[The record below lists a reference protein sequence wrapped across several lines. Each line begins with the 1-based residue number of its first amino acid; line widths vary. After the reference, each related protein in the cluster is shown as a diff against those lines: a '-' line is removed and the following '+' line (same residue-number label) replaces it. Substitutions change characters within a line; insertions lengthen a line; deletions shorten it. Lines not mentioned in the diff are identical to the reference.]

1 MQQSGDPLRIQV
13 FNTLEDAILNGS
25 YKEGDSLNELRLS
38 KSLGVSRTPVRE
50 ALMQLELEGLVKN
63 IPNKGAVV
71 VGISEQD
78 VEDIYEIRIRTEGL
92 AARLCAEKITDE
104 ELEELEQCMALQEY
118 YLKKQDSAKEM
129 GELDGEFHRIIFAAS
144 KSRPLQNVLTSF
156 HNYIRRARAVS
167 VCVTGRAEES
177 QSMMGSLQKSLRQ
190 STLKMQETTLLQQ
203 FTCPVNR
210 SSLNKTKIPLTDRRQ
225 HSIINMFWE

>member
-118 YLKKQDSAKEM
+118 YLKKQDS
-129 GELDGEFHRIIFAAS
+129 EFHRIIFAAS

-177 QSMMGSLQKSLRQ
+177 VSEHRAILEAITKHDGELAEKLTAEHIKNARDNIA
-190 STLKMQETTLLQQ
+190 TTVH
-203 FTCPVNR
+203 TSCEP
-210 SSLNKTKIPLTDRRQ
+210 
-225 HSIINMFWE
+225 

>member
-13 FNTLEDAILNGS
+13 FNALEDAILNGS

-78 VEDIYEIRIRTEGL
+78 VEDIYEIRIRIEGL
-92 AARLCAEKITDE
+92 AAKLCAEKITDK

-118 YLKKQDSAKEM
+118 YLKKPDSAKEM

-156 HNYIRRARAVS
+156 HNYIRRARAGS

-177 QSMMGSLQKSLRQ
+177 VAEHLAIL
-190 STLKMQETTLLQQ
+190 EAI
-203 FTCPVNR
+203 
-210 SSLNKTKIPLTDRRQ
+210 TKHDGELVEKLTAEHIKNARDNICASRAM
-225 HSIINMFWE
+225 SEN

>member
-71 VGISEQD
+71 VGVSEQD
-78 VEDIYEIRIRTEGL
+78 VEDIYEIRIRTEGIGRTSL
-92 AARLCAEKITDE
+92 RRKRSQMKNSKSLSSVWHFRNIIEK
-104 ELEELEQCMALQEY
+104 A
-118 YLKKQDSAKEM
+118 DSAKEM

-177 QSMMGSLQKSLRQ
+177 VSEHRAILEAITKHDGELAEKLTAEHIKNARDNIA
-190 STLKMQETTLLQQ
+190 TTVH
-203 FTCPVNR
+203 TSCEP
-210 SSLNKTKIPLTDRRQ
+210 
-225 HSIINMFWE
+225 

>member
-1 MQQSGDPLRIQV
+1 MASD
-13 FNTLEDAILNGS
+13 
-25 YKEGDSLNELRLS
+25 
-38 KSLGVSRTPVRE
+38 VSWG
-50 ALMQLELEGLVKN
+50 LKLLELTELEELDIVEELD
-63 IPNKGAVV
+63 VV
-71 VGISEQD
+71 E
-78 VEDIYEIRIRTEGL
+78 EL
-92 AARLCAEKITDE
+92 E

-177 QSMMGSLQKSLRQ
+177 VSEHRAILEAITKHDGELAEKLTAEHIKNARDNIA
-190 STLKMQETTLLQQ
+190 TTVH
-203 FTCPVNR
+203 TSCE
-210 SSLNKTKIPLTDRRQ
+210 S
-225 HSIINMFWE
+225 

>member
-118 YLKKQDSAKEM
+118 YLKSKTVQKRWASWTVSFI
-129 GELDGEFHRIIFAAS
+129 ELSSLH
-144 KSRPLQNVLTSF
+144 Q
-156 HNYIRRARAVS
+156 RAVRS
-167 VCVTGRAEES
+167 
-177 QSMMGSLQKSLRQ
+177 
-190 STLKMQETTLLQQ
+190 KM
-203 FTCPVNR
+203 C
-210 SSLNKTKIPLTDRRQ
+210 
-225 HSIINMFWE
+225 

>member
-167 VCVTGRAEES
+167 VCV
-177 QSMMGSLQKSLRQ
+177 
-190 STLKMQETTLLQQ
+190 STLRMQETTLLQQ
-203 FTCPVNR
+203 FTRPVNR
-210 SSLNKTKIPLTDRRQ
+210 SSLKKTKIPLTDRRQ

>member
-118 YLKKQDSAKEM
+118 YLKKTDSAKEM
-129 GELDGEFHRIIFAAS
+129 LQTLSIEYNRVRQAAITQQITEVIGGA
-144 KSRPLQNVLTSF
+144 K
-156 HNYIRRARAVS
+156 A
-167 VCVTGRAEES
+167 
-177 QSMMGSLQKSLRQ
+177 QK
-190 STLKMQETTLLQQ
+190 K
-203 FTCPVNR
+203 
-210 SSLNKTKIPLTDRRQ
+210 KKKK
-225 HSIINMFWE
+225 

>member
-71 VGISEQD
+71 VGVSEQD

-104 ELEELEQCMALQEY
+104 ELEELE
-118 YLKKQDSAKEM
+118 QDSAKEM

-177 QSMMGSLQKSLRQ
+177 VSEHRAILEAITKHDGELAEKLTAEHIKNARDNIA
-190 STLKMQETTLLQQ
+190 TTVH
-203 FTCPVNR
+203 TSCEP
-210 SSLNKTKIPLTDRRQ
+210 
-225 HSIINMFWE
+225 

>member
-156 HNYIRRARAVS
+156 HNY

-177 QSMMGSLQKSLRQ
+177 VSEHRAILEAITKHDGELAEKLTAEHIKNARDNIA
-190 STLKMQETTLLQQ
+190 TT
-203 FTCPVNR
+203 VN
-210 SSLNKTKIPLTDRRQ
+210 SSHVL
-225 HSIINMFWE
+225 

>member
-1 MQQSGDPLRIQV
+1 MQQSGAPLRIQG

-71 VGISEQD
+71 VGVSEQD
-78 VEDIYEIRIRTEGL
+78 VEDIDEIRIRTEGL
-92 AARLCAEKITDE
+92 AARLCA
-104 ELEELEQCMALQEY
+104 EELEQCMALQEY

-177 QSMMGSLQKSLRQ
+177 VSEHRAILEAITKHDGELAEKLTAEHIKNARDNIA
-190 STLKMQETTLLQQ
+190 TTVH
-203 FTCPVNR
+203 TSCEP
-210 SSLNKTKIPLTDRRQ
+210 
-225 HSIINMFWE
+225 

>member
-129 GELDGEFHRIIFAAS
+129 GEL
-144 KSRPLQNVLTSF
+144 VLTSF

-177 QSMMGSLQKSLRQ
+177 VSEHRAILEAITKHDGELAEKLTAEHIKNARDNIA
-190 STLKMQETTLLQQ
+190 TTVH
-203 FTCPVNR
+203 TSCE
-210 SSLNKTKIPLTDRRQ
+210 S
-225 HSIINMFWE
+225 

>member
-13 FNTLEDAILNGS
+13 FNALEDAILNGS
-25 YKEGDSLNELRLS
+25 YKEGRSEEGDSLNELRLS

-78 VEDIYEIRIRTEGL
+78 VEDIYEIRIRIEGL
-92 AARLCAEKITDE
+92 AAKLCAEKITGK

-118 YLKKQDSAKEM
+118 YLKKPDSAKEM

-156 HNYIRRARAVS
+156 HNYIRRARAGS

-177 QSMMGSLQKSLRQ
+177 VAEHLAIL
-190 STLKMQETTLLQQ
+190 EAI
-203 FTCPVNR
+203 
-210 SSLNKTKIPLTDRRQ
+210 TKHDGELAEKLTAEHIKNARDNICASRAM
-225 HSIINMFWE
+225 SEN

>member
-71 VGISEQD
+71 VGVSEQD
-78 VEDIYEIRIRTEGL
+78 V
-92 AARLCAEKITDE
+92 AEKITDE

-177 QSMMGSLQKSLRQ
+177 VSEHRAILEAITKHDGELAEKLTAEHIKNARDNIA
-190 STLKMQETTLLQQ
+190 TTVH
-203 FTCPVNR
+203 TSCEP
-210 SSLNKTKIPLTDRRQ
+210 
-225 HSIINMFWE
+225 

>member
-38 KSLGVSRTPVRE
+38 KSLGVSRTP
-50 ALMQLELEGLVKN
+50 

-71 VGISEQD
+71 VGVSEQD

-177 QSMMGSLQKSLRQ
+177 VSEHRAILEAIKKHDGELAEKLTAEHIKNARDNIA
-190 STLKMQETTLLQQ
+190 TT
-203 FTCPVNR
+203 VN
-210 SSLNKTKIPLTDRRQ
+210 SSHVL
-225 HSIINMFWE
+225 